1 MADNN
6 VKNRYAALLEGSK
19 ISSALNED
27 KHEDEYASKI
37 RSYYNNMQ
45 EQKRTEQLKA
55 QGKSDDDI
63 KIIGYLDEVRKN
75 NAAKK
80 ATYEA
85 SKPMSGFTTD
95 KAVEVG
101 NVLSGNAPA
110 TSKIFDTTGLKT
122 LEERRAEQQ
131 EADSET
137 SDTLKYLFGNNTPA
151 GERLIENV
159 VKAADKVVPE
169 PVQYAARRGTL
180 GTVGSLASMADTASA
195 IGKGIEN
202 AQNGGS
208 FKSGFTNY
216 LKGDANN
223 QAYVEQQKEKVEA
236 NRRDKPNVVTNALG
250 DLAESFGYMVPSLA
264 ASVVS
269 GAAGIPAALT
279 KVVSATPLATS
290 GFASG
295 TREALKNGAS
305 ENEAL
310 AYGALSALIE
320 SAGEYA
326 IGGVLGKGG
335 GLIDTGLKKLGLDLT
350 KNIAN
355 PAVKS
360 LVNYGKSA
368 LGEGAEEVIQ
378 EALSVGARR
387 LTYDENAR
395 INAGELA
402 YAGLL
407 GSLMGGIGSLPSGIS
422 NTVSGARAV
431 KDFKAIADNINTIAE
446 SGGINDAKT
455 LADGMRTAWNGQ
467 IQAIEA
473 NKTYDGEQ
481 KELAAAPYKW
491 MVQELDKLTSTLVS
505 PEFKDAAYSAPATT
519 ETVKGGELTKAEA
532 LEKNKNITDEIRND
546 NTLTT
551 AEKKEYIDP
560 IIAENAKINE
570 IDDVRPD
577 SGEFDDA
584 ESIRE
589 ATEEIAAEERAG
601 ATPKPE
607 EVKAVEEPKT
617 ETVKPEVETA
627 EPVTEAQP
635 LTESAES
642 GTIEADEVSEAVQS
656 TETEPATEETKAPK
670 TVKEVALPE
679 DTFGEIMAEME
690 RNSQET
696 VENAAETEQDVPDNA
711 QDVPDT
717 DQETTAESSFKNDT
731 LDVTTKKHT
740 KTGADLIVGKVSRT
754 LPKEEYAEFLK
765 AVKAAGGYYSK
776 YAGGFVFPNEESLDK
791 MRDFVDV
798 NDMRTA
804 VQETAVEQET
814 QTPEAETVAESPQE
828 AQETQETAE
837 ETAAAEP
844 AAEGETVAEQPQE
857 AVEETTNET
866 PETTQETEQ
875 PVKTPKNLKGPESLS
890 KNAQKI
896 SDKID
901 DGASADDL
909 KLADGKKYG
918 FDLEQR
924 EYIADALVDGLKTDA
939 EEIHV
944 EVPRDGTLDINN
956 NTRSV
961 ATVLDKLGASVPEV
975 ELSTMQKNAL
985 RYMASK
991 DRVIY
996 GSVDDNMFVTD
1007 GIVGALLPK
1016 DAADT
1021 FIKENIRK
1029 AEANAKAAEIYK
1041 NVSNAEK
1048 IALERTAG
1056 YVNVPRMGVC
1066 VEISDTNGD
1075 KYVLPETQLNILNIK
1090 KSTELAIA
1098 GINRGVSTVVATE
1111 NGEVVALSVARPE
1124 STIKDEIVRSATGSG
1139 KAEKVGLPYKKGYFD
1154 GTSALSEVNESV
1166 DKTEESEVN
1175 TSENTNIK
1183 ENNEDGKNA
1192 DNQGTV
1198 QEPVTDRQ
1206 GDTRVLDEVETGD
1219 VQGTERGRKSVGSSE
1234 KRGRKTERNDNRTD
1248 AERTGRGSGEGDS
1261 ESGNIRTDGVSS
1273 ESKPLDE
1280 EVSELKEQKSTEK
1293 PKGSNFVIGD
1303 SLDLPSGEK
1312 SRYKANVEAIRLVK
1326 QLMAEDRYATPE
1338 EQTVLSKYVGWGGL
1352 ANAFDESKSEWSK
1365 EYAELKEVL
1374 SEEEYKLA
1382 KESTLNAHYTDISV
1396 IKAMYDGLKQLG
1408 FNGGRMLEPASGVGN
1423 FVGAMPADMSDKVK
1437 SWTMIE
1443 LDSITGQIA
1452 KYLYPNANVKIQG
1465 FEKALIPDNYM
1476 DVAIS
1481 NVPFGNYAINDKK
1494 YPASVTSAIHN
1505 YFFAK
1510 ALDKVR
1516 PGGIV
1521 MFITSSYT
1529 MNSRDSSVRRY
1540 IAERADLIG
1549 AIRLPD
1555 TAFKANAGTEVVT
1568 DILVLKKRE
1577 AGTPYAGEN
1586 FLEATWQ
1593 QPGAYINQYFA
1604 DHPEM
1609 ALGTPTLDGGMYRGN
1624 SLTYKAYTDRGVL
1637 SEQIRDAFKNINAQM
1652 DYPAK
1657 PTPEQAHTEAKE
1669 AIDRSKQNG
1678 FIEKDHKIYR
1688 IIDGELTE
1696 YEGDGKTAER
1706 IRGMLRLRNAARELL
1721 NLQIEGRGDKE
1732 IEKARKTLNDIY
1744 DKFVKINGYV
1754 NAPANKNAFRD
1765 DPDSYSVYALEN
1777 WDSDKKSATKSDI
1790 FTKNTVSPNV
1800 TVTSVSDVKEG
1811 LIVSVNR
1818 TGGVD
1823 VPLISSLTG
1832 MSVDDVTN
1840 ALIDGGF
1847 AYKNKDEQ
1855 LETAESY
1862 LSGNVRAKLREAETL
1877 ANVDDSYKVNVEA
1890 LKKVVPKDVDYS
1902 EIYVNPGTTWIPD
1915 SVYSDFAAYMIEG
1928 RNSDIHKDVEVVRT
1942 PETGT
1947 YTVQLNRYYLK
1958 TNSANTQKWGTARRS
1973 FLELL
1978 DAMLNSKSIVVRDK
1992 LDDGTS
1998 VINKDATA
2006 AANEKVEAI
2015 TKEFQEWLWRDEARR
2030 TELASL
2036 YNEVFNSIVTPK
2048 YNGENLTV
2056 NGANAAKPLREHQK
2070 NAVQRII
2077 ASGGNTLLA
2086 HRVGAGKTY
2095 EMAAAAMKLKELG
2108 LVNKPMFVVPKSLV
2122 AQWGTEFTDFFPA
2135 AKLLVAEAT
2144 DFTPANRKVFMNRI
2158 ANGTYDAVIVSY
2170 EQFEKLPVSSE
2181 YETDFYENQINK
2193 ITQAIDKERMQ
2204 RGKSSLTVK
2213 DLVKKQKQLQT
2224 KLEKLRDK
2232 PKDEGNISFEELGVD
2247 SLFVDEA
2254 HNFKNLMY
2262 TTSMTNVS
2270 GLGNKDGSKRAFDL
2284 YMKVRYLQQ
2293 LNGGRGIVFA
2303 TATPVMN
2310 SMSEMY
2316 IMQEY
2321 LQPDLLDQLGLDT
2334 FDAWAKQFGEIVNGI
2349 EIKPSGQGYRVK
2361 QSFSRFKNLNELQ
2374 LLFRNFAD
2382 VLTEI
2387 PGLKIPKMEGGAV
2400 NVVVCDPGEYQQNY
2414 MKELEE
2420 RADNVKSVDPSVD
2433 NMLKITSDGRK
2444 ISYTQ
2449 RMIDPSLPYEENC
2462 KIYRCADNVI
2472 SRYKDSSDIKGTQ
2485 LIFCDMA
2492 TPKGKSNVTESSDTD
2507 TMDTESVQ
2515 LYDDIKARLVKGGI
2529 PAKEIAFIHE
2539 ADTDAKKKKLF
2550 ADVND
2555 GKVRVLI
2562 GSTGK
2567 MGVGMN
2573 AQKRVVAIHHLD
2585 APWRPGDVEQR
2596 NGRAYRQGNINEEV
2610 ECFTYVTE
2618 GSFDARLWDILER
2631 KQNFINQI
2639 MNGENV
2645 GREAEDTGEV
2655 TLSAAEV
2662 KALASGNPLIK
2673 EQVELDSEIKK
2684 LESLYRA
2691 HNSAVS
2697 NAKNRLRDDTGAVSI
2712 AEQRLENI
2720 KADVKAI
2727 VDNHSEGNFLMTI
2740 GSKKYTDKKE
2750 AGAALMTAA
2759 EKKAVETEYTSIGSF
2774 CGFDMRVI
2782 KTHEGIRGTLMGK
2795 QGYPFNTYP
2804 TATTQMINQIVS
2816 KVEDLPKQ
2824 IKASEIALERLKS
2837 DIVEQE
2843 KIIASPFAKQTELD
2857 KKRARYNE
2865 IMAELNPS
2873 NEQSL
2878 DSIDENTAASDNKE
2892 YSLAHDGIMSD
2903 DEYVQELIDNVVTP
2917 RGIKVVYEDMS
2928 AKITDG
2934 SVSYDALISKPDMKV
2949 TRISGDVPL
2958 KDLNGKRIIDRSEI
2972 VSAAKQN
2979 IDSKNNPKTT
2989 DSQKIVFVKELND
3002 DVLINSG
3009 SIKHGISKSRN
3020 LSETTLSTAAISSY
3034 IGDILSNSIVT
3045 NELTRPDEGIKS
3057 QYVLAGIAEDS
3068 DGNKYIVR
3076 SVVHKTEKNLHEV
3089 VGIEVYEV
3097 LHSTK
3102 AKKVPVLGNTGYSTQ
3117 TKSELPPGAPNSG
3130 TISIAQ
3136 LLDLVKDNYP
3146 DILSSDVLAHYGLTK
3161 NDISGTLQD
3170 STKYSVPDAWYN
3182 STTKELHLNS
3192 GTKHSLTSIIGH
3204 ELYHSM
3210 SKEDQTRLAYFF
3222 WTNTDTNSAEFR
3234 AYKADLMAAYSAK
3247 YAETGRVFTEDDFKK
3262 EYAARCC
3269 ETLLTDKATIERLC
3283 GKSKT
3288 LGQRI
3293 LDWIKNA
3300 WYAITGRSRYTTNR
3314 AVEAGKVAEKTLRKA
3329 ALLYSDALGVK
3340 LTLKEQKIVKSSVL
3354 EAIAS
3359 DIGFGDDVGG
3369 INYSLEAGADITDTP
3384 AENADNV
3391 TMERFDEDFESAK
3404 VVPKSDPWYT
3414 KGKNALGEMF
3424 AKLTRADSL
3433 IPEHGAE
3440 ASYYAPLRR
3449 QIIRIRDNFVRS
3461 QNSSLTDIMGMMTYT
3476 DEKGKRKALSKEEA
3490 NKFTRL
3496 VYLNDLAET
3505 AKIQRERGEDVRLPK
3520 EYSEEDVHRLHD
3532 ELMASLTDTERAH
3545 INEALDKRT
3554 AVWKQLTSDYI
3565 KYNRM
3570 CGFDVSNRISR
3581 QAYYRHQVIDFMVDP
3596 QGHEKRY
3603 GKAAGMHLNDGR
3615 SFLKR
3620 RKGSERDINT
3630 DFASVEFLS
3639 LQQMHFD
3646 TEVAKALAKIKTKY
3660 DMKPEFVKRAKAENQ
3675 EAIEKLILRE
3685 AREAMAEDMRAKGQT
3700 VKDEDIDS
3708 LEPLMTVKNGKMR
3721 YVSETYE
3728 QILQY
3733 NRGMARSLSQLTQ
3746 LALDGELDGYANT
3759 SGHRLALEQLKRGMM
3774 NETVFDF
3781 MSEFVSENDNEAAI
3795 AARVFFKN
3803 SALKRQ
3809 FVEDT
3814 LGDKYMTWEKIAKNE
3829 GYVIF
3834 QPREG
3839 RYSYN
3844 TNALDESAAKKL
3856 AEQIAATVA
3865 KDEAVNLS
3873 TEEWNAIISTYAK
3886 QIRVMGQPYE
3896 QWAVKPLVT
3905 QVLNKNAME
3914 AIAAKVNSSSF
3925 VNLYLNA
3932 LRHWKG
3938 WVTAG
3943 NILRAA
3949 KYHTRNI
3956 IGDLEATLTADP
3968 GIMRMVPK
3976 AYTEI
3981 RDMLKN
3987 GKETDTYREWLELG
4001 GDTNLIGIQEMTET
4015 ERRKYLPMFAEDLST
4030 PKKVIAAVTKPL
4042 DTLSKYGED
4051 LNRARESLLR
4061 YASYLYYKDKLTKS
4075 DGRVTDFVA
4084 SNRNIINGLD
4094 TIEEKAYQ
4102 LSADALG
4109 NYADIS
4115 EFGRQIRRGLIPF
4128 YSFTESNLRRYYR
4141 FFANPIISIAQGD
4154 SKAQNVKNLAKRM
4167 ATPAVSAIILALIN
4181 GVLNRE
4187 ADEKLPEDVR
4197 NRPHITFGEW
4207 GGNVYAFTRIGN
4219 IPELLEWVGLDD
4231 WKWTEDDW
4239 QAPIDKMWD
4248 SITPAIKVPFELA
4261 TGESRYSDFDQPS
4274 AIRDRWEYLFNTF
4287 GLSDVYKGVTGK
4299 PVKNGLWDTVQNMAV
4314 YKYDT
4319 MESAYWDTIANK
4331 RNWQN
4336 QAQTS
4341 VDPTPKSN
4349 ALYYM
4354 KQAIRYGEADKAKKY
4369 MREYFKEGGTGKGI
4383 VTSINTMNPYY
4394 GFTSENNKEKGDE
4407 WVASLN
4413 EIEREKLE
4421 SAVSYYN
4428 SYLAIPEAYKKKLN
4442 KADNATAE
4450 ALMNTYIDYV
4460 IGAQKAAGRK

>member
-1 MADNN
+1 MADNT
-6 VKNRYAALLEGSK
+6 VKNRYAALRESTRV
-19 ISSALNED
+19 SSALNED
-27 KHEDEYASKI
+27 KHEEEYASKI
-37 RSYYNNMQ
+37 RSYYDNLQ
-45 EQKRTEQLKA
+45 KQKRNEQLKA
-55 QGKSDDDI
+55 QGKSEDDI
-63 KIIGYLDEVRKN
+63 KVIDTLENIRKEK
-75 NAAKK
+75 AAKT
-80 ATYEA
+80 AAYEA
-85 SKPMSGFTTD
+85 SKPTSASSKAIGN
-95 KAVEVG
+95 AVEVG

-122 LEERRAEQQ
+122 PTGGGGGSF
-131 EADSET
+131 DTET

-159 VKAADKVVPE
+159 VKTADKVIPE

-180 GTVGSLASMADTASA
+180 GTVSSFASMADTAEA
-195 IGKGIEN
+195 VRKGIEN

-236 NRRDKPNVVTNALG
+236 KRRDKPNVVTNALG
-250 DLAESFGYMVPSLA
+250 DLAESLGYMIPSLA

-269 GAAGIPAALT
+269 GAAGIPAAIS

-335 GLIDTGLKKLGLDLT
+335 GLIDTGLKKLGLDLS
-350 KNIAN
+350 KKIAN
-355 PAVKS
+355 PVVKS
-360 LVNYGKSA
+360 LVNYGTSA
-368 LGEGAEEVIQ
+368 FGEGAEEVIQ

-422 NTVSGARAV
+422 NTVSGARTV
-431 KDFKAIADNINTIAE
+431 KDFKTIADNIGSIADN
-446 SGGINDAKT
+446 GGINDAKT
-455 LADGMRTAWNGQ
+455 LADGMRIAWNGQ

-473 NKTYDGEQ
+473 NKTYDSEQ
-481 KELAAAPYKW
+481 KEFAAAPYKW
-491 MVQELDKLTSTLVS
+491 MVQELDKLTKTLESSELKEGVRS
-505 PEFKDAAYSAPATT
+505 NPATT
-519 ETVKGGELTKAEA
+519 EAVKGGELTKAEA
-532 LEKNKNITDEIRND
+532 LEKNKNITDDIRND
-546 NTLTT
+546 STLTT
-551 AEKKEYIDP
+551 AEKKERIDP
-560 IIAENAKINE
+560 IMSESAKINAM
-570 IDDVRPD
+570 DDVRPD

-584 ESIRE
+584 EGIRE
-589 ATEEIAAEERAG
+589 AMEEIAAEESAE
-601 ATPKPE
+601 AQTAPEEPKPE
-607 EVKAVEEPKT
+607 TVKTEAETVEPVTEEQSLTESTESGTIEAVEVP
-617 ETVKPEVETA
+617 ETVQPTEA
-627 EPVTEAQP
+627 EPVTEA
-635 LTESAES
+635 TEAP
-642 GTIEADEVSEAVQS
+642 EA
-656 TETEPATEETKAPK
+656 
-670 TVKEVALPE
+670 VKEVVLPE
-679 DTFGEIMAEME
+679 DEFKEVME
-690 RNSQET
+690 SMEQTSPET
-696 VENAAETEQDVPDNA
+696 ASEVPKTEQNVPETEKTV
-711 QDVPDT
+711 T
-717 DQETTAESSFKNDT
+717 ESRFKNDT

-740 KTGADLIVGKVSRT
+740 KTGADLIVGKVNRT

-765 AVKAAGGYYSK
+765 AVKAADGYYSK

-798 NDMRTA
+798 NDMRTVSDTSAA
-804 VQETAVEQET
+804 VQETAVEQEA
-814 QTPEAETVAESPQE
+814 QTAEAET
-828 AQETQETAE
+828 
-837 ETAAAEP
+837 AEP
-844 AAEGETVAEQPQE
+844 AAEAPQEAQTVQETTEETSATESAAEEETAKEQPQE
-857 AVEETTNET
+857 AVQEETEKA
-866 PETTQETEQ
+866 PEAKQETEQ
-875 PVKTPKNLKGPESLS
+875 PAKEPKNLKGPETLS

-901 DGASADDL
+901 DGASADEL

-924 EYIADALVDGLKTDA
+924 EYIADALVNGLNTDA

-961 ATVLDKLGASVPEV
+961 ATVLDKLGASVPEI
-975 ELSTMQKNAL
+975 ELTTTQKNAL

-991 DRVIY
+991 DRLIY
-996 GSVDDNMFVTD
+996 GSVGDNIFITD
-1007 GIVGALLPK
+1007 GIVGAVLPK
-1016 DAADT
+1016 DAADS

-1029 AEANAKAAEIYK
+1029 AEANARATEIYK

-1048 IALERTAG
+1048 ISLERTAG

-1075 KYVLPETQLNILNIK
+1075 KYVLTESQLNVLNVK

-1098 GINRGVSTVVATE
+1098 GINRGVSTVVAME
-1111 NGEVVALSVARPE
+1111 NGEVVALAVARPE
-1124 STIKDEIVRSATGSG
+1124 STIRDEIVRSATGSG
-1139 KAEKVGLPYKKGYFD
+1139 KTEKVGLPYKRGYFD
-1154 GTSALSEVNESV
+1154 GTSVPAEANESV
-1166 DKTEESEVN
+1166 DKTEEAEVN
-1175 TSENTNIK
+1175 TSNSTNIK

-1206 GDTRVLDEVETGD
+1206 GDTRVLDEVEAGD
-1219 VQGTERGRKSVGSSE
+1219 VQGTERGRKPVGGSE
-1234 KRGRKTERNDNRTD
+1234 KRGRETARNDNRTD

-1423 FVGAMPADMSDKVK
+1423 FVGAMPADMSNKVK

-1510 ALDKVR
+1510 TLDKVR

-1577 AGTPYAGEN
+1577 AGTPYAGKN

-1624 SLTYKAYTDRGVL
+1624 TLTYKAYTDRGVL

-1657 PTPEQAHTEAKE
+1657 PTPEQAQTEAKE
-1669 AIDRSKQNG
+1669 VIDRSKQNG
-1678 FIEKDHKIYR
+1678 FVEKDHKIYR

-1721 NLQIEGRGDKE
+1721 NLQIEGRSDKE

-1790 FTKNTVSPNV
+1790 FTKNTVSPNI

-1823 VPLISSLTG
+1823 VPLISNLTG

-1890 LKKVVPKDVDYS
+1890 LKKVVPKDIDYS

-1915 SVYSDFAAYMIEG
+1915 SVYSDFAAYMLDG
-1928 RNSDIHKDVEVVRT
+1928 RNSDYHKDVEVVRT

-1947 YTVQLNRYYLK
+1947 YTVQLNKYYLK
-1958 TNSANTQKWGTARRS
+1958 TSSANTQKWGTARRS
-1973 FLELL
+1973 FIELL
-1978 DAMLNSKSIVVRDK
+1978 DAMLNSKSVVVRDK

-2122 AQWGTEFTDFFPA
+2122 AQWGVEFTDFFPA

-2387 PGLKIPKMEGGAV
+2387 PGLKIPKMKGGAV
-2400 NVVVCDPGEYQQNY
+2400 NVVVCEPGEYQQNY

-2449 RMIDPSLPYEENC
+2449 RMIDPSLPYEEDC

-2492 TPKGKSNVTESSDTD
+2492 TPKGKSSVTESSDTD

-2712 AEQRLENI
+2712 AEQRLENT

-2750 AGAALMTAA
+2750 AGAALMAVA

-2795 QGYPFNTYP
+2795 QGYPFSTYP
-2804 TATTQMINQIVS
+2804 NATTQMINQIVS

-2843 KIIASPFAKQTELD
+2843 KIIASPFAKQAELD

-2878 DSIDENTAASDNKE
+2878 DSIDENAAASDSKE

-2917 RGIKVVYEDMS
+2917 RGIEVVYDV
-2928 AKITDG
+2928 D
-2934 SVSYDALISKPDMKV
+2934 D
-2949 TRISGDVPL
+2949 SG
-2958 KDLNGKRIIDRSEI
+2958 
-2972 VSAAKQN
+2972 
-2979 IDSKNNPKTT
+2979 
-2989 DSQKIVFVKELND
+2989 
-3002 DVLINSG
+3002 IN
-3009 SIKHGISKSRN
+3009 
-3020 LSETTLSTAAISSY
+3020 
-3034 IGDILSNSIVT
+3034 
-3045 NELTRPDEGIKS
+3045 
-3057 QYVLAGIAEDS
+3057 
-3068 DGNKYIVR
+3068 
-3076 SVVHKTEKNLHEV
+3076 
-3089 VGIEVYEV
+3089 
-3097 LHSTK
+3097 
-3102 AKKVPVLGNTGYSTQ
+3102 
-3117 TKSELPPGAPNSG
+3117 
-3130 TISIAQ
+3130 
-3136 LLDLVKDNYP
+3136 
-3146 DILSSDVLAHYGLTK
+3146 
-3161 NDISGTLQD
+3161 
-3170 STKYSVPDAWYN
+3170 AWY
-3182 STTKELHLNS
+3182 SDTSKKLHLNPNA
-3192 GTKHSLTSIIGH
+3192 KHSVTSILGH
-3204 ELYHSM
+3204 EIYHSL
-3210 SKEDQTRLAYFF
+3210 SQEDQNKIAYFF
-3222 WTNTDTNSAEFR
+3222 KTNSDTDSAEFK
-3234 AYKADLMAAYSAK
+3234 AWKDEIFELYKKK
-3247 YAETGRVFTEDDFKK
+3247 YAEDGKPFTDPDFWR
-3262 EYAARCC
+3262 EYAAMNC
-3269 ETLLTDKATIERLC
+3269 ESLLTDKQLVERLC

-3288 LGQRI
+3288 LGQRV

-3300 WYAITGRSRYTTNR
+3300 WYAITGKSRYTTNR
-3314 AVEAGKVAEKTLRKA
+3314 AVEAGKLTEKALRKA

-3340 LTLKEQKIVKSSVL
+3340 LNLVERQIVKSSVP

-3359 DIGFGDDVGG
+3359 DIGFGDDIGG
-3369 INYSLEAGADITDTP
+3369 INYSLEAGADITDEKPTT
-3384 AENADNV
+3384 A
-3391 TMERFDEDFESAK
+3391 FDKDIDYDDIYYK
-3404 VVPKSDPWYT
+3404 NKRVPKKTFIEVASKVREDT
-3414 KGKNALGEMF
+3414 AEMF
-3424 AKLTRADSL
+3424 RTVKAL
-3433 IPEHGAE
+3433 PEHGAKGQYFANAKQLILRGRNRLATSRDE
-3440 ASYYAPLRR
+3440 AFHF
-3449 QIIRIRDNFVRS
+3449 IIDMVS
-3461 QNSSLTDIMGMMTYT
+3461 YT
-3476 DEKGKRKALSKEEA
+3476 DEKGKRRTLDKTEGDAFSKLVNLYSFIGDANYQKQNGAVQVVLPDGLTEQQVQRNIERIRDELTPEQLKHVDDALRKRRAIYDLKTEEYVYY
-3490 NKFTRL
+3490 NRKIGFDVTNRFTREDYYHHEVL
-3496 VYLNDLAET
+3496 KHKDDKSFGATARGLHISASRSWLKHRSENTLSINTDTLSVDFTVLQQLCYDAET
-3505 AKIQRERGEDVRLPK
+3505 AIINYEAKKQYDKKPEYARRAK
-3520 EYSEEDVHRLHD
+3520 EENQQ
-3532 ELMASLTDTERAH
+3532 A
-3545 INEALDKRT
+3545 INEII
-3554 AVWKQLTSDYI
+3554 V
-3565 KYNRM
+3565 
-3570 CGFDVSNRISR
+3570 
-3581 QAYYRHQVIDFMVDP
+3581 
-3596 QGHEKRY
+3596 
-3603 GKAAGMHLNDGR
+3603 
-3615 SFLKR
+3615 
-3620 RKGSERDINT
+3620 
-3630 DFASVEFLS
+3630 
-3639 LQQMHFD
+3639 
-3646 TEVAKALAKIKTKY
+3646 
-3660 DMKPEFVKRAKAENQ
+3660 
-3675 EAIEKLILRE
+3675 RE
-3685 AREAMAEDMRAKGQT
+3685 AKEAHAELLKSEGKE
-3700 VKDEDIDS
+3700 VKNIDE
-3708 LEPLMTVKNGKMR
+3708 LEPLTYVKNGKPR
-3721 YVSETYE
+3721 YRSETDE
-3728 QILQY
+3728 KLREF
-3733 NRGMARSLSQLTQ
+3733 NRKMAIGLSNLRE
-3746 LALDGELDGYANT
+3746 LALDGELDGFAT
-3759 SGHRLALEQLKRGMM
+3759 SDGLRLALAQFKAGQ
-3774 NETVFDF
+3774 
-3781 MSEFVSENDNEAAI
+3781 MSESINELMSIISGSGDNEAARY
-3795 AARVFFKN
+3795 ARLYLGN
-3803 SALKRQ
+3803 SAIKKAA
-3809 FVEDT
+3809 VENI
-3814 LGDKYMTWEKIAKNE
+3814 LGDKYRSWEKIAKEE
-3829 GYVIF
+3829 GYVIY

-3839 RYSYN
+3839 RYN
-3844 TNALDESAAKKL
+3844 FTVNAIKSEDVEKLINESVAFYVKDQENELDEDAMRAM
-3856 AEQIAATVA
+3856 
-3865 KDEAVNLS
+3865 VNAY
-3873 TEEWNAIISTYAK
+3873 TK
-3886 QIRVMGQPYE
+3886 QLRVIGGYYE
-3896 QWAVKPLVT
+3896 QWAIPPELARAFDDLRKEQEAARDSKGHVIIDTLRW
-3905 QVLNKNAME
+3905 AMG
-3914 AIAAKVNSSSF
+3914 K
-3925 VNLYLNA
+3925 
-3932 LRHWKG
+3932 WKG
-3938 WVTAG
+3938 WVTAM
-3943 NILRAA
+3943 NPTRALR
-3949 KYHTRNI
+3949 YHIRNA
-3956 IGDLEATLTADP
+3956 IGDLDAVIAAAP
-3968 GIMRMVPK
+3968 GVIFN
-3976 AYTEI
+3976 
-3981 RDMLKN
+3981 KN
-3987 GKETDTYREWLELG
+3987 IISNAKRVNKDIYAWIKGKEISEDFKEFLDMG
-4001 GDTNLIGIQEMTET
+4001 GNTNLVSLQEFGAT
-4015 ERRKYLPMFAEDLST
+4015 ERRVFLPMMEERPGKFIEWLTAPGRFVVKGINAGAQKMEN
-4030 PKKVIAAVTKPL
+4030 
-4042 DTLSKYGED
+4042 
-4051 LNRARESLLR
+4051 LNTWRELQLR
-4061 YASYLYYKDKLTKS
+4061 YASYIYFKEELTKS
-4075 DGRVTDFVA
+4075 GGKVKNYRM
-4084 SNRNIINGLD
+4084 SNRSEIEGLD
-4094 TIEEKAYQ
+4094 TIEKKAYV
-4102 LSADALG
+4102 LANDILG
-4109 NYADIS
+4109 NYAETS
-4115 EFGRQIRRGLIPF
+4115 EVGRQLRRVVLPF
-4128 YSFTESNLRRYYR
+4128 YSFTEANIKRYYR
-4141 FFANPIISIAQGD
+4141 LFANDIINIIDAAKTKDGKEAAKGIGKIALD
-4154 SKAQNVKNLAKRM
+4154 IVKANFITLIA
-4167 ATPAVSAIILALIN
+4167 AIVNKIN
-4181 GVLNRE
+4181 E
-4187 ADEKLPEDVR
+4187 DDDEKLPDDVR
-4197 NRPHITFGEW
+4197 SRPHITFGNIN
-4207 GGNVYAFTRIGN
+4207 GDPIAFTRIGN
-4219 IPELLEWVGLDD
+4219 PMELGEWVGLDD
-4231 WKWTEDDW
+4231 VTLRIGDNGLPYLEWDW
-4239 QAPIDKMWD
+4239 SPEEFVSSALTKVWN
-4248 SITPAIKVPFELA
+4248 SATPLIKVPIELM
-4261 TGESRYSDFDQPS
+4261 TGESYYGGVFEPS
-4274 AIRDRWEYLFNTF
+4274 VIRDRWEYFFNTF
-4287 GLSDVYKGVTGK
+4287 GAADVYKFFNGR
-4299 PVKNGLWDTVQNMAV
+4299 PQKNGLWDYVISTFA
-4314 YKYDT
+4314 YKYNA
-4319 MESAYWDTIANK
+4319 MESAYWDTVSHRYNFQQRANT
-4331 RNWQN
+4331 
-4336 QAQTS
+4336 TS
-4341 VDPTPKSN
+4341 DPTPKSN

-4369 MREYFKEGGTGKGI
+4369 MKEYFEHGGTGEGI
-4383 VTSINTMNPYY
+4383 VTSIGNLNPDYGLSSEAKKEEKQAWLDSMDELEYEKYETAVLYY
-4394 GFTSENNKEKGDE
+4394 SK
-4407 WVASLN
+4407 
-4413 EIEREKLE
+4413 
-4421 SAVSYYN
+4421 
-4428 SYLAIPEAYKKKLN
+4428 YLAMPEAYKKKLR

>member
-1 MADNN
+1 MANN
-6 VKNRYAALLEGSK
+6 SAERAERLKAYYEELRKEKNKQTYAELEQNKTSENRSERLKAFLAKERDAQKAQNEAQKAAQARNIEAERAAISNAAAQNAALQAQQKQERVLEAQEKIKSYYTPTAPKSSVELVKNVNKMVEGAISNPGATIGNALSAVTPDPIEYVVEKTGAGAIQGAAEVVDTLVGAAKGIKNAADASRT
-19 ISSALNED
+19 SNNDFLNAFRKGYTSHVGAD
-27 KHEDEYASKI
+27 VNA
-37 RSYYNNMQ
+37 Q
-45 EQKRTEQLKA
+45 AAAEQLINRIDAEHAKQKNNPVYNFFA
-55 QGKSDDDI
+55 DAGYNFGHMLPTITATSI
-63 KIIGYLDEVRKN
+63 ASSLGAAPMIVNIIGGSTTAIN
-75 NAAKK
+75 
-80 ATYEA
+80 
-85 SKPMSGFTTD
+85 SFT
-95 KAVEVG
+95 
-101 NVLSGNAPA
+101 
-110 TSKIFDTTGLKT
+110 
-122 LEERRAEQQ
+122 
-131 EADSET
+131 
-137 SDTLKYLFGNNTPA
+137 
-151 GERLIENV
+151 
-159 VKAADKVVPE
+159 
-169 PVQYAARRGTL
+169 
-180 GTVGSLASMADTASA
+180 
-195 IGKGIEN
+195 
-202 AQNGGS
+202 
-208 FKSGFTNY
+208 
-216 LKGDANN
+216 
-223 QAYVEQQKEKVEA
+223 
-236 NRRDKPNVVTNALG
+236 
-250 DLAESFGYMVPSLA
+250 
-264 ASVVS
+264 S
-269 GAAGIPAALT
+269 GA
-279 KVVSATPLATS
+279 
-290 GFASG
+290 
-295 TREALKNGAS
+295 REALKNGAS
-305 ENEAL
+305 EDEAL
-310 AYGALSALIE
+310 AYGLMSGAIE
-320 SAGEYA
+320 GVGEYA
-326 IGGVLGKGG
+326 IGGLYGTGKGMA
-335 GLIDTGLKKLGLDLT
+335 DTLAAKAIKRFGKDVTKK
-350 KNIAN
+350 
-355 PAVKS
+355 AVHPTTRA
-360 LVNYGKSA
+360 LLNYGKG
-368 LGEGAEEVIQ
+368 LIGEGAEEIIQ
-378 EALSVGARR
+378 EALDYGARKS
-387 LTYDENAR
+387 TYDKDSR
-395 INAGELA
+395 ISVKDLA

-407 GSLMGGIGSLPSGIS
+407 GSFMGGIGSIPHVISESAYGID
-422 NTVSGARAV
+422 AI
-431 KDFKAIADNINTIAE
+431 KDYKDLAKSINDLVE
-446 SGGINDAKT
+446 SGGRETAKT
-455 LADGMRTAWNGQ
+455 FVQGMRTAWNGQ

-473 NKTYDGEQ
+473 NTTYDNEQ
-481 KELAAAPYKW
+481 KDFAAAPYRW
-491 MVQELDKLTSTLVS
+491 MVQESDKLIKTLES
-505 PEFKDAAYSAPATT
+505 PELKDAIRSSPATT

-584 ESIRE
+584 EGIRE
-589 ATEEIAAEERAG
+589 AMEEIAAEERAE
-601 ATPKPE
+601 ATAKPE
-607 EVKAVEEPKT
+607 EVKAAEEPKA
-617 ETVKPEVETA
+617 ETVKTEAA

-635 LTESAES
+635 LTEEPES
-642 GTIEADEVSEAVQS
+642 GTIEADEVSEKVAPAVQEQPVMEENKPVEAPEPVDEAALPG
-656 TETEPATEETKAPK
+656 TETVAEAPETEQNTPK
-670 TVKEVALPE
+670 T
-679 DTFGEIMAEME
+679 AEATDI
-690 RNSQET
+690 SQEK
-696 VENAAETEQDVPDNA
+696 AAETP
-711 QDVPDT
+711 
-717 DQETTAESSFKNDT
+717 AESRFKNDT
-731 LDVTTKKHT
+731 LEVSTKKHT
-740 KTGADLIVGKVSRT
+740 KTGADLIVGKVNRT
-754 LPKEEYAEFLK
+754 LSKEEYAEFLK
-765 AVKAAGGYYSK
+765 AVKSAGGYYSK
-776 YAGGFVFPNEESLDK
+776 YAGGFIFPNEESLDK

-804 VQETAVEQET
+804 TQETAVEQEA
-814 QTPEAETVAESPQE
+814 QTPEAETVAEVPQE

-837 ETAAAEP
+837 ETAAAES
-844 AAEGETVAEQPQE
+844 AAEEETAAEQPQE
-857 AVEETTNET
+857 AVEESANET
-866 PETTQETEQ
+866 PETNQETEQ

-896 SDKID
+896 SDKIY

-961 ATVLDKLGASVPEV
+961 ATVLDKLGASVPEA
-975 ELSTMQKNAL
+975 ELSTVQKNAL

-1007 GIVGALLPK
+1007 GFVGAVLPK
-1016 DAADT
+1016 DAADS

-1029 AEANAKAAEIYK
+1029 AEANARAAEIYK

-1075 KYVLPETQLNILNIK
+1075 KYVLTETQLNVLNAK
-1090 KSTELAIA
+1090 KSAELAIA
-1098 GINRGVSTVVATE
+1098 GINRGISTVVAME
-1111 NGEVVALSVARPE
+1111 NGEVVALSLVRPE

-1139 KAEKVGLPYKKGYFD
+1139 KTEKVGLPYKKGYFD
-1154 GTSALSEVNESV
+1154 GTSIPTEVNESV
-1166 DKTEESEVN
+1166 DKTEESGVN

-1219 VQGTERGRKSVGSSE
+1219 VQGTERGRKSVGGSE
-1234 KRGRKTERNDNRTD
+1234 KRGRKAERNDNRTD

-1293 PKGSNFVIGD
+1293 PKGNNFVIGD

-1365 EYAELKEVL
+1365 EYAELKEIL

-1423 FVGAMPADMSDKVK
+1423 FVGAMPADMSEKVK

-1529 MNSRDSSVRRY
+1529 MNARDNSVRRY

-1593 QPGAYINQYFA
+1593 RPGAYINQYFA

-1609 ALGTPTLDGGMYRGN
+1609 ALGTPTLDGGMYRAN

-1637 SEQIRDAFKNINAQM
+1637 SEQIRDAFKNINAKM

-1657 PTPEQAHTEAKE
+1657 PTPEQAQAEAKE
-1669 AIDRSKQNG
+1669 VIDRSKQNG
-1678 FIEKDHKIYR
+1678 FVEKDNKIYR

-1721 NLQIEGRGDKE
+1721 NFQIEGRGDKE

-1832 MSVDDVTN
+1832 MSDDDVTK

-1855 LETAESY
+1855 LETAEAY
-1862 LSGNVRAKLREAETL
+1862 LSGNVRAKLREAEAL
-1877 ANVDDSYKVNVEA
+1877 ASVDSSYKVNVEA
-1890 LKKVVPKDVDYS
+1890 LKKVVPKDIDYS

-1915 SVYSDFAAYMIEG
+1915 SVYSDFAAYMLDG
-1928 RNSDIHKDVEVVRT
+1928 RNSDYRKDVEVVRT

-1947 YTVQLNRYYLK
+1947 YTVQLNSYYLK

-1978 DAMLNSKSIVVRDK
+1978 DAMLNSKSVIVRDK

-2006 AANEKVEAI
+2006 AANEKVEAV

-2056 NGANAAKPLREHQK
+2056 NGSNAAKPLREHQK

-2387 PGLKIPKMEGGAV
+2387 PGLKIPKMKGGAV
-2400 NVVVCDPGEYQQNY
+2400 NVVVCEPGEYQQNY

-2492 TPKGKSNVTESSDTD
+2492 TPKGKSNVTENSDTD

-2645 GREAEDTGEV
+2645 GREVEDTGEV

-2691 HNSAVS
+2691 HNSAIS

-2712 AEQRLENI
+2712 AEKRIENT
-2720 KADVKAI
+2720 KADVKAM

-2740 GSKKYTDKKE
+2740 DGKKYTDKKE
-2750 AGAALMTAA
+2750 AGAALMAAA

-2782 KTHEGIRGTLMGK
+2782 NTHEGIRGTLMGK

-2816 KVEDLPKQ
+2816 KVEDLPNQ

-2843 KIIASPFAKQTELD
+2843 KIIASPFAKQAELD

-2878 DSIDENTAASDNKE
+2878 DSIDENPATSDNKE
-2892 YSLAHDGIMSD
+2892 YSLVHENLQTD
-2903 DEYVQELIDNVVTP
+2903 DEYVQELIDNVITP
-2917 RGIKVVYEDMS
+2917 RGIEVVYDV
-2928 AKITDG
+2928 D
-2934 SVSYDALISKPDMKV
+2934 D
-2949 TRISGDVPL
+2949 SG
-2958 KDLNGKRIIDRSEI
+2958 
-2972 VSAAKQN
+2972 
-2979 IDSKNNPKTT
+2979 
-2989 DSQKIVFVKELND
+2989 
-3002 DVLINSG
+3002 IN
-3009 SIKHGISKSRN
+3009 
-3020 LSETTLSTAAISSY
+3020 
-3034 IGDILSNSIVT
+3034 
-3045 NELTRPDEGIKS
+3045 
-3057 QYVLAGIAEDS
+3057 
-3068 DGNKYIVR
+3068 
-3076 SVVHKTEKNLHEV
+3076 
-3089 VGIEVYEV
+3089 
-3097 LHSTK
+3097 
-3102 AKKVPVLGNTGYSTQ
+3102 
-3117 TKSELPPGAPNSG
+3117 
-3130 TISIAQ
+3130 
-3136 LLDLVKDNYP
+3136 
-3146 DILSSDVLAHYGLTK
+3146 
-3161 NDISGTLQD
+3161 
-3170 STKYSVPDAWYN
+3170 AWY
-3182 STTKELHLNS
+3182 SDTSKKLHLNPNA
-3192 GTKHSLTSIIGH
+3192 KHSVTSILGH
-3204 ELYHSM
+3204 EIYHSL
-3210 SKEDQTRLAYFF
+3210 SQEDQNKIAYFF
-3222 WTNTDTNSAEFR
+3222 KTNSDTDSAEFK
-3234 AYKADLMAAYSAK
+3234 AWKDEIFELYKKK
-3247 YAETGRVFTEDDFKK
+3247 YAEDGKPFTEHDFWR
-3262 EYAARCC
+3262 EYAAMNC
-3269 ETLLTDKATIERLC
+3269 ESLLTDKQLVERLC

-3300 WYAITGRSRYTTNR
+3300 WYAITGKSRYTTNR
-3314 AVEAGKVAEKTLRKA
+3314 AVEAGKVAEKTLRKG
-3329 ALLYSDALGVK
+3329 ALLFSDALGVK
-3340 LTLKEQKIVKSSVL
+3340 LTLKEQQIVKSSVP

-3369 INYSLEAGADITDTP
+3369 INYSLEADADITDTP
-3384 AENADNV
+3384 TESTDNV
-3391 TMERFDEDFESAK
+3391 TMEQFNEDFESEK
-3404 VVPKSDPWYT
+3404 LVPQSDTLYT

-3461 QNSSLTDIMGMMTYT
+3461 QSSSLTDIMGMMTYT
-3476 DEKGKRKALSKEEA
+3476 DEKGKRKALSKDEA
-3490 NKFTRL
+3490 DKFTRL

-3532 ELMASLTDTERAH
+3532 ELMSSLTDTERAH
-3545 INEALDKRT
+3545 INEALDKR
-3554 AVWKQLTSDYI
+3554 AAAWKKLTSDYI

-3581 QAYYRHQVIDFMVDP
+3581 QAYYRHQVIDFMTDP

-3603 GKAAGMHLNDGR
+3603 GKVAGMHLNDGR

-3620 RKGSERDINT
+3620 RTGSERDINT

-3646 TEVAKALAKIKTKY
+3646 TEVAKALAKIKKKY
-3660 DMKPEFVKRAKAENQ
+3660 DMKPEFVKRAKAENKK
-3675 EAIEKLILRE
+3675 AIENLILRE
-3685 AREAMAEDMRAKGQT
+3685 AREAMAADLRAKGQT
-3700 VKDEDIDS
+3700 VKNEDIDS
-3708 LEPLMTVKNGKMR
+3708 LEPLMIVKNGKER

-3728 QILQY
+3728 QIMQY

-3746 LALDGELDGYANT
+3746 LALDGELDGYAQT

-3803 SALKRQ
+3803 AALKRQ

-3814 LGDKYMTWEKIAKNE
+3814 LGDKYMTWENIAKNE

-3865 KDEAVNLS
+3865 KDEAVNLT

-3914 AIAAKVNSSSF
+3914 AIAAKVNSNSF

-3943 NILRAA
+3943 NILRAP
-3949 KYHTRNI
+3949 KYHIRNF
-3956 IGDLEATLTADP
+3956 IGDLEAALTADP
-3968 GIMRMVPK
+3968 GIIRMVPK

-3987 GKETDTYREWLELG
+3987 GKVTDTYREWLELG

-4042 DTLSKYGED
+4042 DTLSKFGED

-4075 DGRVTDFVA
+4075 GGKVTDYVA

-4141 FFANPIISIAQGD
+4141 LFANPTISIAQGD

-4187 ADEKLPEDVR
+4187 ADKKLPEDVR

-4219 IPELLEWVGLDD
+4219 ISELLEWVGLDD

-4239 QAPIDKMWD
+4239 QAPIDKIWD

-4274 AIRDRWEYLFNTF
+4274 AIRDKWEYLFNTF

-4369 MREYFKEGGTGKGI
+4369 MKEYFKQGGTGKGI

-4394 GFTSENNKEKGDE
+4394 GFTSDDNKAKGDE

>member
-1 MADNN
+1 MEL
-6 VKNRYAALLEGSK
+6 YHGEGTPDSK
-19 ISSALNED
+19 
-27 KHEDEYASKI
+27 KYAS
-37 RSYYNNMQ
+37 
-45 EQKRTEQLKA
+45 
-55 QGKSDDDI
+55 
-63 KIIGYLDEVRKN
+63 
-75 NAAKK
+75 
-80 ATYEA
+80 
-85 SKPMSGFTTD
+85 
-95 KAVEVG
+95 
-101 NVLSGNAPA
+101 
-110 TSKIFDTTGLKT
+110 
-122 LEERRAEQQ
+122 
-131 EADSET
+131 
-137 SDTLKYLFGNNTPA
+137 
-151 GERLIENV
+151 
-159 VKAADKVVPE
+159 
-169 PVQYAARRGTL
+169 
-180 GTVGSLASMADTASA
+180 
-195 IGKGIEN
+195 GI
-202 AQNGGS
+202 
-208 FKSGFTNY
+208 NY
-216 LKGDANN
+216 
-223 QAYVEQQKEKVEA
+223 
-236 NRRDKPNVVTNALG
+236 P
-250 DLAESFGYMVPSLA
+250 
-264 ASVVS
+264 
-269 GAAGIPAALT
+269 
-279 KVVSATPLATS
+279 
-290 GFASG
+290 
-295 TREALKNGAS
+295 
-305 ENEAL
+305 
-310 AYGALSALIE
+310 
-320 SAGEYA
+320 
-326 IGGVLGKGG
+326 VLGKGTYYAFSSKAAAFYG
-335 GLIDTGLKKLGLDLT
+335 TVTKKRVRLKK
-350 KNIAN
+350 
-355 PAVKS
+355 
-360 LVNYGKSA
+360 
-368 LGEGAEEVIQ
+368 
-378 EALSVGARR
+378 
-387 LTYDENAR
+387 
-395 INAGELA
+395 A
-402 YAGLL
+402 YAIHDDHDWSVL
-407 GSLMGGIGSLPSGIS
+407 I
-422 NTVSGARAV
+422 
-431 KDFKAIADNINTIAE
+431 K
-446 SGGINDAKT
+446 
-455 LADGMRTAWNGQ
+455 
-467 IQAIEA
+467 
-473 NKTYDGEQ
+473 
-481 KELAAAPYKW
+481 
-491 MVQELDKLTSTLVS
+491 
-505 PEFKDAAYSAPATT
+505 
-519 ETVKGGELTKAEA
+519 
-532 LEKNKNITDEIRND
+532 EIRNKFGGWKYMLPSYQSEENAITDMENVKKHLTSQGYDGVVVQYEADSNGDYNNRTRNSKRTIEKLFGGDQVVDYNAISIDSKPVEEIEPEADKKAIMD
-546 NTLTT
+546 NT
-551 AEKKEYIDP
+551 A
-560 IIAENAKINE
+560 
-570 IDDVRPD
+570 
-577 SGEFDDA
+577 
-584 ESIRE
+584 
-589 ATEEIAAEERAG
+589 AT
-601 ATPKPE
+601 K
-607 EVKAVEEPKT
+607 
-617 ETVKPEVETA
+617 
-627 EPVTEAQP
+627 
-635 LTESAES
+635 S
-642 GTIEADEVSEAVQS
+642 
-656 TETEPATEETKAPK
+656 
-670 TVKEVALPE
+670 
-679 DTFGEIMAEME
+679 
-690 RNSQET
+690 
-696 VENAAETEQDVPDNA
+696 
-711 QDVPDT
+711 
-717 DQETTAESSFKNDT
+717 
-731 LDVTTKKHT
+731 
-740 KTGADLIVGKVSRT
+740 
-754 LPKEEYAEFLK
+754 
-765 AVKAAGGYYSK
+765 
-776 YAGGFVFPNEESLDK
+776 
-791 MRDFVDV
+791 
-798 NDMRTA
+798 
-804 VQETAVEQET
+804 
-814 QTPEAETVAESPQE
+814 VAE
-828 AQETQETAE
+828 E
-837 ETAAAEP
+837 ETA
-844 AAEGETVAEQPQE
+844 AEQPQE
-857 AVEETTNET
+857 AVEEAANET
-866 PETTQETEQ
+866 SKTNQDTEQ
-875 PVKTPKNLKGPESLS
+875 SIKAPKNLKGPDSLS

-901 DGASADDL
+901 DGASADDF

-961 ATVLDKLGASVPEV
+961 ATVLDKLGASVPEA
-975 ELSTMQKNAL
+975 ELSTVQKNAL

-996 GSVDDNMFVTD
+996 APVDDNMFVTD

-1016 DAADT
+1016 DAADS
-1021 FIKENIRK
+1021 FIEENIRK
-1029 AEANAKAAEIYK
+1029 AEANARAAEIYK

-1056 YVNVPRMGVC
+1056 YVNVPKMGVC

-1075 KYVLPETQLNILNIK
+1075 KYVLPETQLNIFNIK

-1111 NGEVVALSVARPE
+1111 NGEVVAFSVTRPE

-1139 KAEKVGLPYKKGYFD
+1139 KTEKVGLPYKKGYFD
-1154 GTSALSEVNESV
+1154 GTSAPAEANESV
-1166 DKTEESEVN
+1166 DKTEEAEVN
-1175 TSENTNIK
+1175 TSNNTNIK

-1198 QEPVTDRQ
+1198 QQPVTDRQ
-1206 GDTRVLDEVETGD
+1206 GDTRVLDEVEAGD
-1219 VQGTERGRKSVGSSE
+1219 VQGTERGRKSVGGSE

-1261 ESGNIRTDGVSS
+1261 ESGNIRTDGVAS

-1312 SRYKANVEAIRLVK
+1312 SRYKANIEAIRLVK

-1423 FVGAMPADMSDKVK
+1423 FVGAMPADMSNKVK

-1510 ALDKVR
+1510 TLDKVR

-1657 PTPEQAHTEAKE
+1657 PTPEQAQTEAKE
-1669 AIDRSKQNG
+1669 VIDRSKQNG
-1678 FIEKDHKIYR
+1678 FVEKDHKIYR

-1732 IEKARKTLNDIY
+1732 IEKARKNLNDIY
-1744 DKFVKINGYV
+1744 DKFVKINSYI
-1754 NAPANKNAFRD
+1754 NAPANKTAFRD

-1818 TGGVD
+1818 TGSVD

-1832 MSVDDVTN
+1832 MSEDDVTN

-1890 LKKVVPKDVDYS
+1890 LKKVVPKDIDYS

-1915 SVYSDFAAYMIEG
+1915 SVYSDFAAYMLDG
-1928 RNSDIHKDVEVVRT
+1928 RNSDYRKDVEIVRT

-1947 YTVQLNRYYLK
+1947 YTVQLNKFYLK
-1958 TNSANTQKWGTARRS
+1958 TSSANTQKWGTARRS
-1973 FLELL
+1973 FIELL
-1978 DAMLNSKSIVVRDK
+1978 DAMLNSKSVVVRDK

-2056 NGANAAKPLREHQK
+2056 NGSNAAKPLREHQK

-2122 AQWGTEFTDFFPA
+2122 AQWGVEFTDFFPA

-2387 PGLKIPKMEGGAV
+2387 PGLKIPKMKGGAV
-2400 NVVVCDPGEYQQNY
+2400 NVVVCEPGEYQQNY

-2449 RMIDPSLPYEENC
+2449 RMIDPSLPYEEDC

-2492 TPKGKSNVTESSDTD
+2492 TPKGKSSVTESSDAD

-2712 AEQRLENI
+2712 AEQRIENT
-2720 KADVKAI
+2720 KADVKAM

-2740 GSKKYTDKKE
+2740 GGKKYTDKKE

-2795 QGYPFNTYP
+2795 QGYPFSTYP
-2804 TATTQMINQIVS
+2804 NATTQMINQIVS

-2843 KIIASPFAKQTELD
+2843 KIIASPFAKQAELD

-2878 DSIDENTAASDNKE
+2878 DSIDENAAASDSKE

-2917 RGIKVVYEDMS
+2917 MGIKVVFDKE
-2928 AKITDG
+2928 
-2934 SVSYDALISKPDMKV
+2934 VSDDTNGLYDIVALD
-2949 TRISGDVPL
+2949 
-2958 KDLNGKRIIDRSEI
+2958 NGNVY
-2972 VSAAKQN
+2972 VSASRNVITGATTEELRRDITNFFNDLLDKQPS
-2979 IDSKNNPKTT
+2979 IDIVTTNGETLTITKNETAHKARDNYRTVDEKRELMT
-2989 DSQKIVFVKELND
+2989 DAEF
-3002 DVLINSG
+3002 
-3009 SIKHGISKSRN
+3009 SIKARVAAHIDEI
-3020 LSETTLSTAAISSY
+3020 SET
-3034 IGDILSNSIVT
+3034 
-3045 NELTRPDEGIKS
+3045 
-3057 QYVLAGIAEDS
+3057 
-3068 DGNKYIVR
+3068 
-3076 SVVHKTEKNLHEV
+3076 SV
-3089 VGIEVYEV
+3089 
-3097 LHSTK
+3097 
-3102 AKKVPVLGNTGYSTQ
+3102 Q
-3117 TKSELPPGAPNSG
+3117 
-3130 TISIAQ
+3130 
-3136 LLDLVKDNYP
+3136 
-3146 DILSSDVLAHYGLTK
+3146 
-3161 NDISGTLQD
+3161 
-3170 STKYSVPDAWYN
+3170 
-3182 STTKELHLNS
+3182 S
-3192 GTKHSLTSIIGH
+3192 GTKIDGKKHSFAKDGFTYRRAYFKDFDGKYYEIGLSIGH
-3204 ELYHSM
+3204 NG
-3210 SKEDQTRLAYFF
+3210 T
-3222 WTNTDTNSAEFR
+3222 T
-3234 AYKADLMAAYSAK
+3234 
-3247 YAETGRVFTEDDFKK
+3247 
-3262 EYAARCC
+3262 
-3269 ETLLTDKATIERLC
+3269 ATVY
-3283 GKSKT
+3283 
-3288 LGQRI
+3288 
-3293 LDWIKNA
+3293 N
-3300 WYAITGRSRYTTNR
+3300 
-3314 AVEAGKVAEKTLRKA
+3314 
-3329 ALLYSDALGVK
+3329 
-3340 LTLKEQKIVKSSVL
+3340 
-3354 EAIAS
+3354 
-3359 DIGFGDDVGG
+3359 VG
-3369 INYSLEAGADITDTP
+3369 
-3384 AENADNV
+3384 
-3391 TMERFDEDFESAK
+3391 
-3404 VVPKSDPWYT
+3404 
-3414 KGKNALGEMF
+3414 
-3424 AKLTRADSL
+3424 
-3433 IPEHGAE
+3433 
-3440 ASYYAPLRR
+3440 
-3449 QIIRIRDNFVRS
+3449 
-3461 QNSSLTDIMGMMTYT
+3461 
-3476 DEKGKRKALSKEEA
+3476 
-3490 NKFTRL
+3490 
-3496 VYLNDLAET
+3496 
-3505 AKIQRERGEDVRLPK
+3505 
-3520 EYSEEDVHRLHD
+3520 
-3532 ELMASLTDTERAH
+3532 
-3545 INEALDKRT
+3545 
-3554 AVWKQLTSDYI
+3554 
-3565 KYNRM
+3565 
-3570 CGFDVSNRISR
+3570 
-3581 QAYYRHQVIDFMVDP
+3581 
-3596 QGHEKRY
+3596 
-3603 GKAAGMHLNDGR
+3603 
-3615 SFLKR
+3615 
-3620 RKGSERDINT
+3620 
-3630 DFASVEFLS
+3630 
-3639 LQQMHFD
+3639 
-3646 TEVAKALAKIKTKY
+3646 KIK
-3660 DMKPEFVKRAKAENQ
+3660 
-3675 EAIEKLILRE
+3675 
-3685 AREAMAEDMRAKGQT
+3685 
-3700 VKDEDIDS
+3700 
-3708 LEPLMTVKNGKMR
+3708 
-3721 YVSETYE
+3721 
-3728 QILQY
+3728 
-3733 NRGMARSLSQLTQ
+3733 
-3746 LALDGELDGYANT
+3746 
-3759 SGHRLALEQLKRGMM
+3759 
-3774 NETVFDF
+3774 
-3781 MSEFVSENDNEAAI
+3781 
-3795 AARVFFKN
+3795 
-3803 SALKRQ
+3803 
-3809 FVEDT
+3809 
-3814 LGDKYMTWEKIAKNE
+3814 
-3829 GYVIF
+3829 
-3834 QPREG
+3834 
-3839 RYSYN
+3839 
-3844 TNALDESAAKKL
+3844 
-3856 AEQIAATVA
+3856 
-3865 KDEAVNLS
+3865 
-3873 TEEWNAIISTYAK
+3873 
-3886 QIRVMGQPYE
+3886 
-3896 QWAVKPLVT
+3896 
-3905 QVLNKNAME
+3905 
-3914 AIAAKVNSSSF
+3914 
-3925 VNLYLNA
+3925 
-3932 LRHWKG
+3932 
-3938 WVTAG
+3938 
-3943 NILRAA
+3943 
-3949 KYHTRNI
+3949 
-3956 IGDLEATLTADP
+3956 
-3968 GIMRMVPK
+3968 
-3976 AYTEI
+3976 
-3981 RDMLKN
+3981 
-3987 GKETDTYREWLELG
+3987 
-4001 GDTNLIGIQEMTET
+4001 
-4015 ERRKYLPMFAEDLST
+4015 
-4030 PKKVIAAVTKPL
+4030 
-4042 DTLSKYGED
+4042 
-4051 LNRARESLLR
+4051 
-4061 YASYLYYKDKLTKS
+4061 
-4075 DGRVTDFVA
+4075 
-4084 SNRNIINGLD
+4084 
-4094 TIEEKAYQ
+4094 
-4102 LSADALG
+4102 
-4109 NYADIS
+4109 
-4115 EFGRQIRRGLIPF
+4115 
-4128 YSFTESNLRRYYR
+4128 
-4141 FFANPIISIAQGD
+4141 
-4154 SKAQNVKNLAKRM
+4154 
-4167 ATPAVSAIILALIN
+4167 
-4181 GVLNRE
+4181 
-4187 ADEKLPEDVR
+4187 
-4197 NRPHITFGEW
+4197 
-4207 GGNVYAFTRIGN
+4207 
-4219 IPELLEWVGLDD
+4219 
-4231 WKWTEDDW
+4231 
-4239 QAPIDKMWD
+4239 
-4248 SITPAIKVPFELA
+4248 
-4261 TGESRYSDFDQPS
+4261 
-4274 AIRDRWEYLFNTF
+4274 
-4287 GLSDVYKGVTGK
+4287 
-4299 PVKNGLWDTVQNMAV
+4299 
-4314 YKYDT
+4314 
-4319 MESAYWDTIANK
+4319 
-4331 RNWQN
+4331 
-4336 QAQTS
+4336 
-4341 VDPTPKSN
+4341 
-4349 ALYYM
+4349 
-4354 KQAIRYGEADKAKKY
+4354 
-4369 MREYFKEGGTGKGI
+4369 
-4383 VTSINTMNPYY
+4383 
-4394 GFTSENNKEKGDE
+4394 
-4407 WVASLN
+4407 
-4413 EIEREKLE
+4413 E
-4421 SAVSYYN
+4421 SAVPSANILAVVGSHPLSTTLKKSNIPAADKTAASGSMPDGTSLETIIPQNFNLSSTSDKTIRPLAYYD
-4428 SYLAIPEAYKKKLN
+4428 S
-4442 KADNATAE
+4442 
-4450 ALMNTYIDYV
+4450 
-4460 IGAQKAAGRK
+4460 

>member
-6 VKNRYAALLEGSK
+6 VKNRYAALLESTRV
-19 ISSALNED
+19 SSALNED
-27 KHEDEYASKI
+27 KHKEEYTSKI

-45 EQKRTEQLKA
+45 EQKRTEQLIA

-63 KIIGYLDEVRKN
+63 KIINYLDDIRREKAAK
-75 NAAKK
+75 NAA
-80 ATYEA
+80 YEA
-85 SKPMSGFTTD
+85 SKPMSAHD
-95 KAVEVG
+95 KSVKTAADTAAVMVG
-101 NVLSGNAPA
+101 TPTGGGVGKFSITPSVPTGGGGG
-110 TSKIFDTTGLKT
+110 SFDT
-122 LEERRAEQQ
+122 
-131 EADSET
+131 ET
-137 SDTLKYLFGNNTPA
+137 SDTLKWLFNTKTPA
-151 GERLIENV
+151 EERLIENV
-159 VKAADKVVPE
+159 VKTADKVVPE
-169 PVQYAARRGTL
+169 PVQYVARRGTL
-180 GTVGSLASMADTASA
+180 GTVSSLASMADTASA

-223 QAYVEQQKEKVEA
+223 QAHFEQQKEKVEA
-236 NRRDKPNVVTNALG
+236 KRQDKPNVITNVLG
-250 DLAESFGYMVPSLA
+250 DLAESFGYMIPSLA

-310 AYGALSALIE
+310 AYGSLSALIE

-431 KDFKAIADNINTIAE
+431 KDFKTIADNINIIAE
-446 SGGINDAKT
+446 NGGISDAKT

-532 LEKNKNITDEIRND
+532 LEKNKNITNEIRND

-570 IDDVRPD
+570 MDDVRPD

-584 ESIRE
+584 EGIRE
-589 ATEEIAAEERAG
+589 AMEEIAAEERAE
-601 ATPKPE
+601 ATAKSE
-607 EVKAVEEPKT
+607 EVKAVEEPKA
-617 ETVKPEVETA
+617 ETVKTEAA

-635 LTESAES
+635 LTEEPES
-642 GTIEADEVSEAVQS
+642 GTIEADEVSEKVAPAVQEQPVMEENKPVEAPEPVDEAALPG
-656 TETEPATEETKAPK
+656 TETVAEAPETEQNTPK
-670 TVKEVALPE
+670 T
-679 DTFGEIMAEME
+679 AEATDI
-690 RNSQET
+690 SQEK
-696 VENAAETEQDVPDNA
+696 AAETP
-711 QDVPDT
+711 
-717 DQETTAESSFKNDT
+717 AESRFKNDT
-731 LDVTTKKHT
+731 LEVSTKKHT
-740 KTGADLIVGKVSRT
+740 KTGADLIVGKVNRT
-754 LPKEEYAEFLK
+754 LSKEEYAEFLK
-765 AVKAAGGYYSK
+765 AVKSAGGYYSK
-776 YAGGFVFPNEESLDK
+776 YAGGFIFPNEESLDK

-804 VQETAVEQET
+804 TQETAVEQEA
-814 QTPEAETVAESPQE
+814 QTPEAETVAEVPQE

-837 ETAAAEP
+837 ETAAAES
-844 AAEGETVAEQPQE
+844 AAEEETAAEQPQE
-857 AVEETTNET
+857 AVEESANET
-866 PETTQETEQ
+866 PETNQETEQ

-961 ATVLDKLGASVPEV
+961 ATVLDKLGASVPEA

-985 RYMASK
+985 RYIASK
-991 DRVIY
+991 DRVVY

-1007 GIVGALLPK
+1007 GFVGAVLPK
-1016 DAADT
+1016 DAADS

-1029 AEANAKAAEIYK
+1029 AEANARAAEIYK
-1041 NVSNAEK
+1041 NASNSEK

-1056 YVNVPRMGVC
+1056 YVNVPKMGVC
-1066 VEISDTNGD
+1066 VEISDTNGN
-1075 KYVLPETQLNILNIK
+1075 KYVLPEAQLNILNIK
-1090 KSTELAIA
+1090 KSIELAIA

-1111 NGEVVALSVARPE
+1111 NGEIVALSLARPE

-1139 KAEKVGLPYKKGYFD
+1139 KTEKVGLPYKKGYFD
-1154 GTSALSEVNESV
+1154 GTSI
-1166 DKTEESEVN
+1166 
-1175 TSENTNIK
+1175 IK

-1219 VQGTERGRKSVGSSE
+1219 VQGTERGRKSVGGSE
-1234 KRGRKTERNDNRTD
+1234 KRGRKAERNDNRTD

-1293 PKGSNFVIGD
+1293 PKGNNFVIGD

-1365 EYAELKEVL
+1365 EYAELKEIL

-1423 FVGAMPADMSDKVK
+1423 FVGAMPADMSEKVK

-1593 QPGAYINQYFA
+1593 QPGTYINQYFA

-1657 PTPEQAHTEAKE
+1657 PTPEQAQTDAKE
-1669 AIDRSKQNG
+1669 VIDRSKQNG
-1678 FIEKDHKIYR
+1678 FVEKDNKIYR

-1721 NLQIEGRGDKE
+1721 NFQIEGRGDKE

-1790 FTKNTVSPNV
+1790 FTKNTVSPNI

-1823 VPLISSLTG
+1823 VSLISSLTG
-1832 MSVDDVTN
+1832 MSEDDVTK

-1862 LSGNVRAKLREAETL
+1862 LSGNVRAKLREAEAL

-1890 LKKVVPKDVDYS
+1890 LKKVVPKDIDYS

-1915 SVYSDFAAYMIEG
+1915 SVYSDFAAYMLDG
-1928 RNSDIHKDVEVVRT
+1928 RNSDYRKDVEVVRT

-1947 YTVQLNRYYLK
+1947 YTVQLNSYYLK

-1978 DAMLNSKSIVVRDK
+1978 DAMLNSKSVVVRDK

-2056 NGANAAKPLREHQK
+2056 NGSNAAKPLREHQK

-2387 PGLKIPKMEGGAV
+2387 PGLKIPKMKGGAL
-2400 NVVVCDPGEYQQNY
+2400 NVVVCEPGEYQQNY

-2492 TPKGKSNVTESSDTD
+2492 TPKGKSNVTENSDTD

-2645 GREAEDTGEV
+2645 GREVEDTGEV

-2691 HNSAVS
+2691 HNSAIS

-2712 AEQRLENI
+2712 AEKRIENT
-2720 KADVKAI
+2720 KADVKAM

-2740 GSKKYTDKKE
+2740 DGKKYTDKKE
-2750 AGAALMTAA
+2750 AGAALMAAA

-2782 KTHEGIRGTLMGK
+2782 NTHEGIRGTLMGK

-2816 KVEDLPKQ
+2816 KVEDLPNQ

-2843 KIIASPFAKQTELD
+2843 KIIASPFAKQAELD

-2878 DSIDENTAASDNKE
+2878 DSIDENPATSDNKE
-2892 YSLAHDGIMSD
+2892 YSLAHENLQTD
-2903 DEYVQELIDNVVTP
+2903 DEYVQELIDNVITP
-2917 RGIKVVYEDMS
+2917 RGIEVVYDV
-2928 AKITDG
+2928 D
-2934 SVSYDALISKPDMKV
+2934 D
-2949 TRISGDVPL
+2949 SG
-2958 KDLNGKRIIDRSEI
+2958 
-2972 VSAAKQN
+2972 
-2979 IDSKNNPKTT
+2979 
-2989 DSQKIVFVKELND
+2989 
-3002 DVLINSG
+3002 IN
-3009 SIKHGISKSRN
+3009 
-3020 LSETTLSTAAISSY
+3020 
-3034 IGDILSNSIVT
+3034 
-3045 NELTRPDEGIKS
+3045 
-3057 QYVLAGIAEDS
+3057 
-3068 DGNKYIVR
+3068 
-3076 SVVHKTEKNLHEV
+3076 
-3089 VGIEVYEV
+3089 
-3097 LHSTK
+3097 
-3102 AKKVPVLGNTGYSTQ
+3102 
-3117 TKSELPPGAPNSG
+3117 
-3130 TISIAQ
+3130 
-3136 LLDLVKDNYP
+3136 
-3146 DILSSDVLAHYGLTK
+3146 
-3161 NDISGTLQD
+3161 
-3170 STKYSVPDAWYN
+3170 AWY
-3182 STTKELHLNS
+3182 SDTSKKIHLNPNA
-3192 GTKHSLTSIIGH
+3192 KHSVTSILGH
-3204 ELYHSM
+3204 EIYHLLSQ
-3210 SKEDQTRLAYFF
+3210 EDQNKIAYFF
-3222 WTNTDTNSAEFR
+3222 KTNSDTDSAEFK
-3234 AYKADLMAAYSAK
+3234 AWKDEIFELYKKK
-3247 YAETGRVFTEDDFKK
+3247 YAEDGKPFTEHDFWR
-3262 EYAARCC
+3262 EYAAMNC
-3269 ETLLTDKATIERLC
+3269 ESLLTDKQLVERLC

-3300 WYAITGRSRYTTNR
+3300 WYAITGKSRYTTNR
-3314 AVEAGKVAEKTLRKA
+3314 AVEAGKVAEKTLRKG
-3329 ALLYSDALGVK
+3329 ALLFSDALGVK
-3340 LTLKEQKIVKSSVL
+3340 LTLKEQQIVKSSVP

-3369 INYSLEAGADITDTP
+3369 INYSLEADADITDTP
-3384 AENADNV
+3384 TESTDNV
-3391 TMERFDEDFESAK
+3391 TMEQFNEDFESAK
-3404 VVPKSDPWYT
+3404 VVPQSDTLYT
-3414 KGKNALGEMF
+3414 KGKNALGETF

-3461 QNSSLTDIMGMMTYT
+3461 QSSSLTDIMGMMTYT
-3476 DEKGKRKALSKEEA
+3476 NEKGKRKALSKEEA

-3532 ELMASLTDTERAH
+3532 ELMSSLTDTERAH
-3545 INEALDKRT
+3545 INEALEKRA

-3581 QAYYRHQVIDFMVDP
+3581 QAYYRHQVIDFMTDP

-3603 GKAAGMHLNDGR
+3603 GKVAGMHLNDGR

-3620 RKGSERDINT
+3620 RTGSERDINT

-3646 TEVAKALAKIKTKY
+3646 TEVAKALAKIKKKY
-3660 DMKPEFVKRAKAENQ
+3660 DMKPEFVKRAKAENKK
-3675 EAIEKLILRE
+3675 AIENLILRE
-3685 AREAMAEDMRAKGQT
+3685 AREAMAADMRAKGQT
-3700 VKDEDIDS
+3700 VKNEDIDS
-3708 LEPLMTVKNGKMR
+3708 LEPLMIVKNGKER

-3728 QILQY
+3728 QIMQY

-3746 LALDGELDGYANT
+3746 LALDGELDGYAQT

-3865 KDEAVNLS
+3865 KDEAVNLT

-3949 KYHTRNI
+3949 KYHTRNF
-3956 IGDLEATLTADP
+3956 IGDLEAALTADP

-4075 DGRVTDFVA
+4075 GGKVTDYVA

-4109 NYADIS
+4109 NYTDIS

-4239 QAPIDKMWD
+4239 QAPIDKIWD

-4274 AIRDRWEYLFNTF
+4274 AIRDKWEYLFNTF

-4331 RNWQN
+4331 RNRQN
-4336 QAQTS
+4336 QAHTS

-4369 MREYFKEGGTGKGI
+4369 MKEYFKQGGTGKGI

-4394 GFTSENNKEKGDE
+4394 GFTSDDNKAKGDE

>member
-1 MADNN
+1 MADYKINN
-6 VKNRYAALLEGSK
+6 SGQA
-19 ISSALNED
+19 SSQ
-27 KHEDEYASKI
+27 YASERSEKI
-37 RSYYNNMQ
+37 RSLMAEGYRQAEEKAKEKAENGNTSDKIRYYLNKYNIDSAERSAREKAA
-45 EQKRTEQLKA
+45 EQARKDEQA
-55 QGKSDDDI
+55 QKDASSERNYDISKPIASTQVGKLAELGAVTKSD
-63 KIIGYLDEVRKN
+63 G
-75 NAAKK
+75 K
-80 ATYEA
+80 AE
-85 SKPMSGFTTD
+85 K
-95 KAVEVG
+95 
-101 NVLSGNAPA
+101 
-110 TSKIFDTTGLKT
+110 
-122 LEERRAEQQ
+122 
-131 EADSET
+131 ET
-137 SDTLKYLFGNNTPA
+137 VSTLKYLLNANTPA
-151 GERLIENV
+151 AEKV
-159 VKAADKVVPE
+159 VESVAETADKIVPE
-169 PVQYAARRGTL
+169 PVQYIARRGAL
-180 GTVGSLASMADTASA
+180 GTAGAIASSYDTAAAVRS
-195 IGKGIEN
+195 GVESMK
-202 AQNGGS
+202 NGGS
-208 FKSGFTNY
+208 FADGFYNY
-216 LKGDANN
+216 LGTNAATQSYIEK
-223 QAYVEQQKEKVEA
+223 QKEKTEA
-236 NRRDKPNVVTNALG
+236 ARRDAPNTVTNALG
-250 DLAESFGYMVPSLA
+250 DLSESFGYMVPSVA
-264 ASVVS
+264 ASMAA
-269 GAAGIPAALT
+269 GAAGIPAAASR
-279 KVVSATPLATS
+279 VISASPLALS
-290 GFASG
+290 GFSSG
-295 TREALKNGAS
+295 TREALNNGATRG
-305 ENEAL
+305 EAL
-310 AYGALSALIE
+310 AYGTLSALIE
-320 SAGEYA
+320 SVGEYA

-350 KNIAN
+350 KNISN
-355 PAVKS
+355 PIVKS
-360 LVNYGKSA
+360 LVNYGKNA

-378 EALSVGARR
+378 EAMSVGARK
-387 LTYDENAR
+387 LTYDENATL
-395 INAGELA
+395 NVGELA

-407 GSLMGGIGSLPSGIS
+407 GSLMGGIGSLPSAIS
-422 NTVSGARAV
+422 NTVSGARTV
-431 KDFKAIADNINTIAE
+431 SEYKKIARSISDVAN
-446 SGGINDAKT
+446 SGGIEAAKT
-455 LADGMRTAWNGQ
+455 IANGMKTAWNGQ
-467 IQAIEA
+467 IHAIEA
-473 NKTYDGEQ
+473 NTSYDSEQ

-491 MVQELDKLTSTLVS
+491 LVQESDKLIKTLES
-505 PEFKDAAYSAPATT
+505 PELKDAVYSNPSTT
-519 ETVKGGELTKAEA
+519 EDVKSGEVAKADA
-532 LEKNKNITDEIRND
+532 IEKNKAIVDEIRND
-546 NTLTT
+546 NTLSTE
-551 AEKKEYIDP
+551 EKKSYIDP
-560 IIAENAKINE
+560 ITSEIAKIGAMN
-570 IDDVRPD
+570 DVRPD

-584 ESIRE
+584 EGIRE
-589 ATEEIAAEERAG
+589 AMEEIAAEDKQA
-601 ATPKPE
+601 AQT
-607 EVKAVEEPKT
+607 AAEEPKA
-617 ETVKPEVETA
+617 ETVKPEIEAVEPEA
-627 EPVTEAQP
+627 EEQP

-642 GTIEADEVSEAVQS
+642 GTIKADEVPEAVQQPES
-656 TETEPATEETKAPK
+656 EPVPEASEAPEA
-670 TVKEVALPE
+670 VKEVALPE
-679 DTFGEIMAEME
+679 DEFKEVMESME
-690 RNSQET
+690 RTSSET
-696 VENAAETEQDVPDNA
+696 AAEVPESEQNVPEA
-711 QDVPDT
+711 EGT
-717 DQETTAESSFKNDT
+717 SAESRFKNDT
-731 LDVTTKKHT
+731 LDITTKKHT

-798 NDMRTA
+798 NDMRTVSDTGAA
-804 VQETAVEQET
+804 VRETAVEQEA
-814 QTPEAETVAESPQE
+814 QTAEAEAQEIAETAVEAPQE
-828 AQETQETAE
+828 AQTVQKTTE
-837 ETAAAEP
+837 ETAVTESAAEK
-844 AAEGETVAEQPQE
+844 ETAAEQPQE
-857 AVEETTNET
+857 VVQGGTEEV
-866 PETTQETEQ
+866 PEAKQETEQ
-875 PVKTPKNLKGPESLS
+875 PVKEPKNLKGPETLS

-901 DGASADDL
+901 GGASADEL
-909 KLADGKKYG
+909 KLSDGKKYG

-924 EYIADALVDGLKTDA
+924 EYIADALVNGLNTDA

-956 NTRSV
+956 NTGSV
-961 ATVLDKLGASVPEV
+961 ATVLDKLGASAPEI
-975 ELSTMQKNAL
+975 ELTTVQKNAL

-991 DRVIY
+991 DRLIY
-996 GSVDDNMFVTD
+996 GSVGDNIFITD
-1007 GIVGALLPK
+1007 GIVGTVLPK
-1016 DAADT
+1016 DAADS

-1029 AEANAKAAEIYK
+1029 AEANARAAEIYK

-1048 IALERTAG
+1048 ISLERTAG

-1075 KYVLPETQLNILNIK
+1075 KYVLTESRLNVLNVK
-1090 KSTELAIA
+1090 KSTELSIA

-1111 NGEVVALSVARPE
+1111 NGEVAAFSVARPE
-1124 STIKDEIVRSATGSG
+1124 STIRDEIVRSATGSG
-1139 KAEKVGLPYKKGYFD
+1139 KTEKVGLPYKKGYFD
-1154 GTSALSEVNESV
+1154 GTSAPAEVGETAKIETAST
-1166 DKTEESEVN
+1166 D
-1175 TSENTNIK
+1175 NTNIK
-1183 ENNEDGKNA
+1183 ENNENGKNA

-1198 QEPVTDRQ
+1198 QESVPDRQ

-1219 VQGTERGRKSVGSSE
+1219 VQGTERGRKPVGGSE
-1234 KRGRKTERNDNRTD
+1234 KRGRKAARDDSRTD

-1261 ESGNIRTDGVSS
+1261 ESGNIRADGVSS

-1303 SLDLPSGEK
+1303 SLDLPNGDK

-1326 QLMAEDRYATPE
+1326 QLMADDRYATPE

-1374 SEEEYKLA
+1374 SDEEYKLA

-1437 SWTMIE
+1437 NWTMIE

-1510 ALDKVR
+1510 TLDKVR

-1529 MNSRDSSVRRY
+1529 MNARDNSVRRY

-1555 TAFKANAGTEVVT
+1555 TAFKVNAGTEVVT

-1586 FLEATWQ
+1586 FLETPWQ

-1609 ALGTPTLDGGMYRGN
+1609 ALGTPSMEGGMYRGN

-1637 SEQIRDAFKNINAQM
+1637 SEQIRDAFKNIKAKM

-1657 PTPEQAHTEAKE
+1657 PTPEQAQTEAKE
-1669 AIDRSKQNG
+1669 AVDRSKQNG
-1678 FIEKDHKIYR
+1678 FAEKDGKLYR

-1696 YEGDGKTAER
+1696 YDGDAKTAER
-1706 IRGMLRLRNAARELL
+1706 IKGMLRLRNAARELL

-1744 DKFVKINGYV
+1744 DNFVKTHGYINT
-1754 NAPANKNAFRD
+1754 PANKTAFRD

-1777 WDSDKKSATKSDI
+1777 WDSDKKTATKTDI

-1811 LIVSVNR
+1811 LIVSINR

-1832 MSVDDVTN
+1832 MSEDDVTK

-1862 LSGNVRAKLREAETL
+1862 LSGNVRAKLREAESL
-1877 ANVDDSYKVNVEA
+1877 ANVDESYNVNVEA
-1890 LKKVVPKDVDYS
+1890 LKKVVPKDIDYS

-1928 RNSDIHKDVEVVRT
+1928 RNSEYSKDIEVIRT

-1978 DAMLNSKSIVVRDK
+1978 DAMLNSKSVVVRDR

-1998 VINKDATA
+1998 GINRDATA

-2015 TKEFQEWLWRDEARR
+2015 TKEFQEWLWRDETRR
-2030 TELASL
+2030 AELASL

-2048 YNGENLTV
+2048 YSGENLTV
-2056 NGANAAKPLREHQK
+2056 NGSNAAKPLREHQK

-2181 YETDFYENQINK
+2181 YESDFYESQISK

-2387 PGLKIPKMEGGAV
+2387 PGLKIPKMKGGAV
-2400 NVVVCDPGEYQQNY
+2400 NVVVCEPGEYQQNY
-2414 MKELEE
+2414 MKELEK

-2472 SRYKDSSDIKGTQ
+2472 SRYKDSGDIKGTQ

-2492 TPKGKSNVTESSDTD
+2492 TPKGKSSVTENSDTD
-2507 TMDTESVQ
+2507 TMDAESVQ

-2529 PAKEIAFIHE
+2529 PAKGIAFIHE

-2610 ECFTYVTE
+2610 ECFTYVTG

-2645 GREAEDTGEV
+2645 GREVEDTGEV

-2691 HNSAVS
+2691 HNSAVA
-2697 NAKNRLRDDTGAVSI
+2697 NAKYRLREDTGAVSI
-2712 AEQRLENI
+2712 AEQRLENT
-2720 KADVKAI
+2720 KADVKAM
-2727 VDNHSEGNFLMTI
+2727 VDNHSEGNFAI
-2740 GSKKYTDKKE
+2740 NVGGKKYTDKKE
-2750 AGAALMTAA
+2750 AGAALMAAA
-2759 EKKAVETEYTSIGSF
+2759 EKKAVETEYTSVGSF

-2782 KTHEGIRGTLMGK
+2782 KTPEGIRGTLMGK
-2795 QGYPFNTYP
+2795 QGYPFSTYP
-2804 TATTQMINQIVS
+2804 AATTQMINQLIS

-2843 KIIASPFAKQTELD
+2843 KIIASPFSKQAELD

-2865 IMAELNPS
+2865 IMAELNPT

-2878 DSIDENTAASDNKE
+2878 DGIDEDSTAKEADAE
-2892 YSLAHDGIMSD
+2892 YSLAHENLQTD
-2903 DEYVQELIDNVVTP
+2903 DEYVQELIDNVISP
-2917 RGIKVVYEDMS
+2917 MGIKVVFDKADTETDS
-2928 AKITDG
+2928 AEYSIDTITDNNN
-2934 SVSYDALISKPDMKV
+2934 VSYGVGVKLDSVLLDKLSPEE
-2949 TRISGDVPL
+2949 RI
-2958 KDLNGKRIIDRSEI
+2958 K
-2972 VSAAKQN
+2972 A
-2979 IDSKNNPKTT
+2979 
-2989 DSQKIVFVKELND
+2989 VKE
-3002 DVLINSG
+3002 
-3009 SIKHGISKSRN
+3009 R
-3020 LSETTLSTAAISSY
+3020 
-3034 IGDILSNSIVT
+3034 
-3045 NELTRPDEGIKS
+3045 IKS
-3057 QYVLAGIAEDS
+3057 IGGQSFVAYDSNKNASNIIIAES
-3068 DGNKYIVR
+3068 SRKFINK
-3076 SVVHKTEKNLHEV
+3076 S
-3089 VGIEVYEV
+3089 G
-3097 LHSTK
+3097 
-3102 AKKVPVLGNTGYSTQ
+3102 KKVPVNKDMTSYLDNTVKQESLVLVDELITTSSYKG
-3117 TKSELPPGAPNSG
+3117 SEPARHPHGWLDNDGKNSWEVWETYVQDKNNTVWKATLRVANSANG
-3130 TISIAQ
+3130 EKILYDVFPIEKAAGVRTSDTATANPIIPQ
-3136 LLDLVKDNYP
+3136 NTD
-3146 DILSSDVLAHYGLTK
+3146 LSSAANKKIQSAEAMGQNQSQLNQQSVSDTIIPQNFNLSSTSGETIRSLAYY
-3161 NDISGTLQD
+3161 D
-3170 STKYSVPDAWYN
+3170 SETRTIHVVGNPP
-3182 STTKELHLNS
+3182 
-3192 GTKHSLTSIIGH
+3192 SLTTLLAH
-3204 ELYHSM
+3204 ELYHAL
-3210 SKEDQTRLAYFF
+3210 SKEDQARLAYFF
-3222 WTNTDTNSAEFR
+3222 RTNSDTNSAEF
-3234 AYKADLMAAYSAK
+3234 KAWKQEITELYSKK
-3247 YAETGRVFTEDDFKK
+3247 YAETGREFTEADFWR
-3262 EYAARCC
+3262 EYAAMSC
-3269 ETLLTDKATIERLC
+3269 ESLFTDKQLVEHLC

-3314 AVEAGKVAEKTLRKA
+3314 AVEAGKLTEQALRKA
-3329 ALLYSDALGVK
+3329 ALMYSDALGVK
-3340 LTLKEQKIVKSSVL
+3340 LNLAERQIVKSSVP

-3359 DIGFGDDVGG
+3359 DIGFGDNVGG

-3384 AENADNV
+3384 PENTGNV
-3391 TMERFDEDFESAK
+3391 TMEQFNEDFENSK

-3433 IPEHGAE
+3433 IPESGADGV
-3440 ASYYAPLRR
+3440 YYAPLRR

-3461 QNSSLTDIMGMMTYT
+3461 QSTSLADIMGMMTYT
-3476 DEKGKRKALSKEEA
+3476 DEKGKRKALSKGEA
-3490 NKFTRL
+3490 DKFTRL

-3520 EYSEEDVHRLHD
+3520 EYSEEDVHKLHD
-3532 ELMASLTDTERAH
+3532 ELMSSLTDTERAH
-3545 INEALDKRT
+3545 INEALDKRA
-3554 AVWKQLTSDYI
+3554 AVWEQLTSDYI

-3596 QGHEKRY
+3596 QEHEKRY
-3603 GKAAGMHLNDGR
+3603 GKVAGMHLNDGR

-3620 RKGSERDINT
+3620 RTGSERDINT

-3646 TEVAKALAKIKTKY
+3646 TEVAKTLAKIKTKY

-3675 EAIEKLILRE
+3675 EAIDNLILRE
-3685 AREAMAEDMRAKGQT
+3685 AREAMAADMRAKGQT

-3708 LEPLMTVKNGKMR
+3708 LEPLMTVKNGKAR
-3721 YVSETYE
+3721 YVSDTYE
-3728 QILQY
+3728 QIMQY
-3733 NRGMARSLSQLTQ
+3733 NRGMARSMSQLTE
-3746 LALDGELDGYANT
+3746 LANAGELDGYAAT
-3759 SGHRLALEQLKRGMM
+3759 SGYRLALEQLKRGMM
-3774 NETVFDF
+3774 NESTFDF

-3809 FVEDT
+3809 FVEDK

-3844 TNALDESAAKKL
+3844 TNALDEAAAKKL

-3865 KDEAVNLS
+3865 KDEAVNLT

-3914 AIAAKVNSSSF
+3914 AIASKVNSNSF
-3925 VNLYLNA
+3925 VNIYLNA

-3943 NILRAA
+3943 NPLRAL
-3949 KYHTRNI
+3949 KYHTRNA
-3956 IGDLEATLTADP
+3956 IGDLEAAVTADP

-3976 AYTEI
+3976 AFGEI
-3981 RDMLKN
+3981 KDMLTS

-4030 PKKVIAAVTKPL
+4030 PKKVIAAVTKPF

-4075 DGRVTDFVA
+4075 GGKVTDYVA

-4128 YSFTESNLRRYYR
+4128 YSFTESNMRRYYR
-4141 FFANPIISIAQGD
+4141 FFANPIISIAKGD
-4154 SKAQNVKNLAKRM
+4154 NRAQNVGNLAKHM
-4167 ATPAVSAIILALIN
+4167 ATPALGSLLLALIN

-4207 GGNVYAFTRIGN
+4207 GGNVYAFTRVGN
-4219 IPELLEWVGLDD
+4219 IMELLEWVGLDD
-4231 WKWTEDDW
+4231 VAIVDGKIEGLTDENVFVAGLNKLYNSVTPVAKLFIELPTGFSFYNGFDEPSIVRDKWEH
-4239 QAPIDKMWD
+4239 
-4248 SITPAIKVPFELA
+4248 F
-4261 TGESRYSDFDQPS
+4261 
-4274 AIRDRWEYLFNTF
+4274 FNTF
-4287 GLSDVYKGVTGK
+4287 GLSDVYKLVRGK
-4299 PVKNGLWDTVQNMAV
+4299 PVKNNNLTDIIQNAVV

-4319 MESAYWDTIANK
+4319 LESAYWDTINNVN
-4331 RNWQN
+4331 NWKGSEGTLRKPEPHQL
-4336 QAQTS
+4336 
-4341 VDPTPKSN
+4341 
-4349 ALYYM
+4349 ALYYA

-4369 MREYFKEGGTGKGI
+4369 VKEFFKLGGTGSGI
-4383 VTSINTMNPYY
+4383 VSSISSMNPYW
-4394 GFTSENNKEKGDE
+4394 GMTSDESEEKRKAFED
-4407 WVASLN
+4407 SLSAVDY
-4413 EIEREKLE
+4413 EKLQ
-4421 SAVSYYN
+4421 SAVYY
-4428 SYLAIPEAYKKKLN
+4428 YETFLEIPEAYKKKLR

-4450 ALMNTYIDYV
+4450 ALMNIYIDYV